1 MLKIGIVGLP
11 NVGKSTLFKA
21 LTKKKVDIS
30 NYPFCTIDP
39 NIGVVE
45 VPDERLNALAKAFLR
60 PKVIPPVIEFVDI
73 AGLVKDAHKGQGL
86 GNQFLAHIREVD
98 AILEVVRFFEKE
110 DVAHVEKD
118 INPQRDIEILERELI
133 AKDLE
138 TIEKRIEKLSKQI
151 KAQDKE
157 AKKEYQLLL
166 RLKKS
171 LEEGEKVIDLELEES
186 ERAMTRDLFL
196 LTAKPILYVYNVK
209 GGNFTIPKEL
219 ADKNHVVLD
228 VKLEEELEEMSETE
242 IQELGIGPKIGE
254 LIKKAYQL
262 LNLIIFFTMNE
273 NEIRAW
279 EIKKGTKAP
288 QAGGKIHS
296 DFEEKFIRCEVIRW
310 DKLIEAGSW
319 QKAKEKGLI
328 NIVGRDY
335 VVQDGDVIYF
345 II

>member
-45 VPDERLNALAKAFLR
+45 VPDERLNALAKAFPR

-110 DVAHVEKD
+110 DVAHVEQD

-138 TIEKRIEKLSKQI
+138 TIEKRLNKLSKQI
-151 KAQDKE
+151 KSQDKE
-157 AKKEYQLLL
+157 VEKEYQLLL
-166 RLKKS
+166 RLKELLGEGKKMIDLK
-171 LEEGEKVIDLELEES
+171 LEEKEKAIIK
-186 ERAMTRDLFL
+186 DLFL

-228 VKLEEELEEMSETE
+228 VKLEEELGEMPKAE
-242 IQELGIGPKIGE
+242 IQELGLKSKISQV
-254 LIKKAYQL
+254 IKKAYQL
-262 LNLIIFFTMNE
+262 LDLIIFFTMNE

-296 DFEEKFIRCEVIRW
+296 DFEEKFIRCEVIQW

-328 NIVGRDY
+328 NIAGKDY